1 MKSHKRVDTM
11 FKCYKESNQ
20 GKNYLHIFFFNL
32 ETIVFHPPLRRRIK
46 WFLVNPMK
54 ISLIFSTIFW
64 TIFFLSGYTFR
75 HVDELI
81 YRKSV
86 EILRR
91 LMYEEKSIED
101 IITSTKKYAGL
112 SPYTNIK
119 PQQNVY
125 EIKHLALTVQKNSP
139 KTVLEIG
146 TAEGGTLY
154 IWSRTLKSC
163 KTLISMDLPRR
174 IPNKKKEFYRQFNN
188 KINYEFI
195 EGDSHSIKTVNKL
208 SNILKHKK
216 IDFIFIDGDHSY
228 EGVKKDYENYKSFL
242 SVGGIIAFHDIKSR
256 DFNVRKFWN
265 EIKNEYHFKEI
276 ISPKEDDSPGI
287 GILYL

>member
-1 MKSHKRVDTM
+1 MA
-11 FKCYKESNQ
+11 
-20 GKNYLHIFFFNL
+20 
-32 ETIVFHPPLRRRIK
+32 
-46 WFLVNPMK
+46 NPMK
-54 ISLIFSTIFW
+54 ISAIFSTIFW

-75 HVDELI
+75 YVDELI

-86 EILRR
+86 EILKR
-91 LMYEEKSIED
+91 LMNEENSIDD
-101 IITSTKKYAGL
+101 ILASTKKYAGL
-112 SPYTNIK
+112 SPYTNIQ

-125 EIKHLALTVQKNSP
+125 EIKHLALTVQKKSP

-163 KTLISMDLPRR
+163 KTLISIDLPRR

-195 EGDSHSIKTVNKL
+195 EGDSHSIKAINKL

-228 EGVKKDYENYKSFL
+228 EGVKKDYENYIPFL
-242 SVGGIIAFHDIKSR
+242 SEGGIIAFHDIKSR
-256 DFNVRKFWN
+256 DFSIRKFWN

-276 ISPKEDDSPGI
+276 ISQKEDDSPGI
-287 GILYL
+287 GIIYL